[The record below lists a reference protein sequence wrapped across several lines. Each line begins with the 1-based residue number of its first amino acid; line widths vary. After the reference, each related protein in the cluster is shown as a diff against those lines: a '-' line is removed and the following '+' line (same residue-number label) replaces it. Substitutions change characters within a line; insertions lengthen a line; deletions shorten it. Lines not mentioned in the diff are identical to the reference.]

1 MRDGGLHEA
10 RDVWQIMAKSGGSVI
25 REPSWTCA
33 CDAHANPSH
42 ASIDELTADKTFRLS
57 QTRRQMRAEVSRGQ
71 PCS

>member
-42 ASIDELTADKTFRLS
+42 ASIDELTRLS
-57 QTRRQMRAEVSRGQ
+57 D
-71 PCS
+71 